1 MILKEISKLMEENIT
16 IAAISTPPGAG
27 GIAIIRLSGAAAHT
41 IVRQVFRSL
50 PVEPV
55 FFHLYL
61 GYIFAPENRQDI
73 DQVLLALMPAGRS
86 YTGEKMAEI
95 HCHGGLYNSKKILSL
110 LFNLGAEAASP
121 GEFTKRAYLNGRL
134 DLTQAEAVAA
144 LINAESE
151 AGLVAATA
159 QLAGGLADFV
169 NAMLLKIN
177 QMLVAVEVEID
188 LLAEEGLNYSQSDL
202 LIPLQKLEDNCRNLL
217 NSYNRGRISQSGIKV
232 VLAGRPNVGKS
243 SIMNALLAE
252 DRALV
257 SAVSGT
263 TRDVVSASL
272 EIDGVK
278 VELSDTAGLDDKLVG
293 DCPQAELE
301 ALGRARTEQWLAQAA
316 LILLVLD
323 QSHELTDFEVELYQK
338 ISQKPHLILL
348 NKQDRKPRFTLT
360 ELRRRFSYEGPVL
373 GCIGAKDNIKI
384 DNVVTGITDFIKS
397 QTVTGGGA
405 TAVMISQQR
414 HYDLLKSVGSGL
426 HRALELVESGAPP
439 LDMLAEELHQIRFSL
454 LEITGAEARDVEGLL
469 DLVFSQFCVGK

>member
-1 MILKEISKLMEENIT
+1 MEENNT

-27 GIAIIRLSGAAAHT
+27 GIAIIRLSGTSAHT
-41 IVRQVFRSL
+41 IVRQIFHSL
-50 PVEPV
+50 PAEPD

-61 GYIFAPENRQDI
+61 GYIFSPENRQDI
-73 DQVLLALMPAGRS
+73 DQVLLTLMPAGHS

-110 LFNLGAEAASP
+110 LFKLGAEAAPP

-169 NAMLLKIN
+169 NTMLLTVN
-177 QMLVAVEVEID
+177 QMLAAVEVEID
-188 LLAEEGLNYSQSDL
+188 LLAEEGLNYSQPDL
-202 LIPLQKLEDNCRNLL
+202 YLPLQKLEENCRNLL
-217 NSYNRGRISQSGIKV
+217 NSYQRGRITRNGIKV
-232 VLAGRPNVGKS
+232 VLVGRPNVGKS

-252 DRALV
+252 ERALV

-272 EIDGVK
+272 EIDGIK
-278 VELSDTAGLDDKLVG
+278 VELSDTAGLDDKLHA
-293 DCPQAELE
+293 DNPQAELE
-301 ALGRARTEQWLAQAA
+301 ALGRARTEQWLKQAA

-338 ISQKPHLILL
+338 IRQKPHLILL
-348 NKQDRKPRFTLT
+348 NKQDRESVFTLT
-360 ELRRRFSYEGPVL
+360 ELQRRFSYEGPVL
-373 GCIGAKDNIKI
+373 GCIGAKDNLKI
-384 DNVVTGITDFIKS
+384 NNVVAGIADFIKS
-397 QTVTGGGA
+397 QTVTGGGE

-414 HYDLLKSVGSGL
+414 HYDLLTSVSHSL
-426 HRALELVESGAPP
+426 NQVLELVKSGASP
-439 LDMLAEELHQIRFSL
+439 LDMLAEELHQIRFFL

>member
-1 MILKEISKLMEENIT
+1 MDENIT
-16 IAAISTPPGAG
+16 IAAISTPSGAG
-27 GIAIIRLSGAAAHT
+27 GIAIIRLSGTASHT

-50 PVEPV
+50 PAKPE

-61 GYIFAPENRQDI
+61 GYIATPENGQNI
-73 DQVLLALMPAGRS
+73 DQVLLTLMPSGRS

-110 LFNLGAEAASP
+110 LFNLGAEIAPP

-169 NAMLLKIN
+169 NEMLLQIN
-177 QMLVAVEVEID
+177 HMLAAVEVEID
-188 LLAEEGLNYSQSDL
+188 LLAEEGLNYSQPDL
-202 LIPLQKLEDNCRNLL
+202 LVPLQKLEVNCRNLL
-217 NSYNRGRISQSGIKV
+217 NSYMRGRITQNGIKV
-232 VLAGRPNVGKS
+232 VLTGRPNVGKS

-252 DRALV
+252 ERALV

-263 TRDVVSASL
+263 TRDVVSANL
-272 EIDGVK
+272 EIAGVK

-293 DCPQAELE
+293 NSPQAELE
-301 ALGRARTEQWLAQAA
+301 ALGRARTEQRLEQAA
-316 LILLVLD
+316 LTLLVLD
-323 QSHELTDFEVELYQK
+323 QSQQLTGFEAELYQK
-338 ISQKPHLILL
+338 ISEKPHLILL
-348 NKQDRKPRFTLT
+348 NKQDRKPIFTIT
-360 ELRRRFSYEGPVL
+360 ELRRHFSYEGPVL
-373 GCIGAKDNIKI
+373 GCIGAKDKIKI
-384 DNVVTGITDFIKS
+384 ENVVAGIADFVKS
-397 QTVTGGGA
+397 QTLTGGGE

-414 HYDLLKSVGSGL
+414 HYDLLNSISSGL
-426 HRALELVESGAPP
+426 QRALDLIKSGAAP
-439 LDMLAEELHQIRFSL
+439 LDMLAEELHQVRFLL

-469 DLVFSQFCVGK
+469 DLVFSRFCVGK

>member
-1 MILKEISKLMEENIT
+1 MDENNT
-16 IAAISTPPGAG
+16 IAAISTPSGAG
-27 GIAIIRLSGAAAHT
+27 GIAIIRLSGAAAHI
-41 IVRQVFRSL
+41 IVRQVFRGL
-50 PVEPV
+50 PDEAV

-61 GYIFAPENRQDI
+61 GYIFTPENRQDI
-73 DQVLLALMPAGRS
+73 DQVLLTLMPAGRS

-110 LFNLGAEAASP
+110 LFNLGAEAAPP

-169 NAMLLKIN
+169 NVMLLTVN
-177 QMLVAVEVEID
+177 QILAAVEVEID
-188 LLAEEGLNYSQSDL
+188 LLVEEGLNYSQPDL
-202 LIPLQKLEDNCRNLL
+202 FLPLQKLEENCRILL
-217 NSYNRGRISQSGIKV
+217 NSYQRGRITQSGIKV
-232 VLAGRPNVGKS
+232 VLTGRPNVGKS

-272 EIDGVK
+272 EIDGIK
-278 VELSDTAGLDDKLVG
+278 VELSDTAGLDEKLVG
-293 DCPQAELE
+293 DSPEAELE
-301 ALGRARTEQWLAQAA
+301 ALGRARTEQWLKQAA
-316 LILLVLD
+316 LVLLVLD
-323 QSHELTDFEVELYQK
+323 QSRELTDFEVELYQK

-348 NKQDRKPRFTLT
+348 NKQDREPQFTLT

-373 GCIGAKDNIKI
+373 GCIGAKDNLKI
-384 DNVVTGITDFIKS
+384 DNVVAGITDFIKS
-397 QTVTGGGA
+397 QTVIGVGD

-414 HYDLLKSVGSGL
+414 HYDLLTAVRIGL
-426 HRALELVESGAPP
+426 NRTLELLESGVPP
-439 LDMLAEELHQIRFSL
+439 LDMLAEELHQIRFLL

>member
-1 MILKEISKLMEENIT
+1 MDENNT

-41 IVRQVFRSL
+41 IVRQVFRDL
-50 PVEPV
+50 PAEPD

-61 GYIFAPENRQDI
+61 GYISSPKNQQDI
-73 DQVLLALMPAGRS
+73 DQVLLTLMPAGHS

-95 HCHGGLYNSKKILSL
+95 HCHGGLYNSKKILTL
-110 LFNLGAEAASP
+110 LFNLGAAAAPP

-144 LINAESE
+144 LISAESE

-169 NAMLLKIN
+169 KAMLLKVN
-177 QMLVAVEVEID
+177 QMLAAVEVEID
-188 LLAEEGLNYSQSDL
+188 LLAEEGLNYSQPDL
-202 LIPLQKLEDNCRNLL
+202 LLPLQKLEENCRNLL
-217 NSYNRGRISQSGIKV
+217 NSYQRGRITQSGIKV

-272 EIDGVK
+272 EIDGIK

-293 DCPQAELE
+293 DSPEAELE
-301 ALGRARTEQWLAQAA
+301 ALGRARTEQWLKQAA
-316 LILLVLD
+316 LVLLVLD
-323 QSHELTDFEVELYQK
+323 QSRELTAFEVELFQK
-338 ISQKPHLILL
+338 IRQKPHLILL
-348 NKQDRKPRFTLT
+348 NKQDREPLFTLT

-384 DNVVTGITDFIKS
+384 DNVVTGIADFIKS
-397 QTVTGGGA
+397 QTVAGGGD

-414 HYDLLKSVGSGL
+414 HYDLLTSVSIGL
-426 HRALELVESGAPP
+426 NRTLELLKSEAPP
-439 LDMLAEELHQIRFSL
+439 LDMLAEELHQIRFLL